1 MRVTSV
7 RTVSA
12 STAEAVIVGM
22 HAGLE
27 PAAGTLPVM
36 RELGERLD
44 AAFATAGF
52 TGKAGEVVTFP
63 RVTGSGPGTVVFV
76 GLGDEVDHERLRQAA
91 ARGRLAVSRLA
102 TLATTLGR
110 VGIDGA
116 VGAVVEGMALADYRF
131 ESYKSG
137 RQARAETTL
146 ELLAPPAGWK
156 AAAGAA
162 LVVAEAV
169 ALARDLVN
177 EPSAFKA
184 PLVLAERMAA
194 AAGAAGVA
202 AEVWEGERLAEE
214 TLTGIRAV
222 GAGSHRP
229 PCLLRLEHRP
239 AGATRTLALVG
250 KGITFD
256 SGGLSLKP
264 PEGMETMKSDM
275 AGAAAVAAA
284 MTAIA
289 RLGIR
294 VNVVGFAALAE
305 NVPGGGAQRPGD
317 VLRMRNGKTIEV
329 LNTDAEGRLVLADA
343 LVLAAEA
350 QPDLV
355 VDAAT
360 LTGACAV
367 ALGPKIAGLF
377 GTDREVVEQ
386 VAAAAESAGERV
398 WPLPLPEDYRTLI
411 DSDVADMKNTGG
423 RLGGAVT
430 AALFLREFVGD
441 VPWAHLD
448 IAGPAFGDTAEHYV
462 PKGATGFGVRTF
474 IELAVSLAD

>member
-1 MRVTSV
+1 MHVTSIRSV
-7 RTVSA
+7 AQASA
-12 STAEAVIVGM
+12 ESVVVGM

-27 PAAGTLPVM
+27 PATGTAAVLRDV
-36 RELGERLD
+36 GERVPE
-44 AAFATAGF
+44 AFAAAGF
-52 TGKAGEVVTFP
+52 TGKAGEVVVLRRT
-63 RVTGSGPGTVVFV
+63 VGVGPATVVVV
-76 GLGDEVDHERLRQAA
+76 GLGEELDLEGLRRAA
-91 ARGRLAVSRLA
+91 ARGRGAVPRTA
-102 TLATTLGR
+102 TVATTLARAGL
-110 VGIDGA
+110 DGA

-131 ESYKSG
+131 DSYKSRSEPRG
-137 RQARAETTL
+137 ELSL
-146 ELLAPPAGWK
+146 ELIAPPAGWK
-156 AAAGAA
+156 TAAREA

-169 ALARDLVN
+169 SVARDLVN
-177 EPSAFKA
+177 EPSVFKA

-194 AAGAAGVA
+194 VAGAAGVA
-202 AEVWEGERLAEE
+202 AEIWEGERLAEE

-239 AGATRTLALVG
+239 PGATRTLALVG

-256 SGGLSLKP
+256 SGGLSLKS
-264 PEGMETMKSDM
+264 PEGMEKMKSDM
-275 AGAAAVAAA
+275 AGAAAVVAATA
-284 MTAIA
+284 AIA
-289 RLGIR
+289 RLGLP
-294 VNVVGFAALAE
+294 VAVVAFAALAE

-350 QPDLV
+350 EPDLV

-377 GTDREVVEQ
+377 GSDRDVVER

-398 WPLPLPEDYRTLI
+398 WPLPLPDDYRPMI
-411 DSDVADMKNTGG
+411 DSDAADMKNTGG
-423 RLGGAVT
+423 RLGGAIT
-430 AALFLREFVGD
+430 AALLLREFVGD

-448 IAGPAFGDTAEHYV
+448 IAGPAFVDTAEHYI

-474 IELAVSLAD
+474 VELAASLAG